1 MTYGGS
7 KDAADEQF
15 LLPQFDEPNS
25 IDRTSP
31 ALDKSSSS
39 KNDNNNNNHKFHKY
53 EDQNG

>member
-15 LLPQFDEPNS
+15 LLPQFDDPNS

-39 KNDNNNNNHKFHKY
+39 KNDNSNHKFNKY